1 MALRLLSAR
10 GRSLKEIRTRLTD
23 RGVESPVLE
32 KVIEKLLDLNYLDD
46 TEFAGQWARH
56 LAFTL
61 LYGNRRIAESLR
73 EKGVSEEIIKRSISQ
88 TREELDEKE
97 AIRRILGKKIK
108 YLGSEK
114 LDLKQKR
121 RLSQMLSGRGF
132 SAGLIYEA
140 LKNPQ
145 EDYE

>member
-10 GRSLKEIRTRLTD
+10 GRSLKEVRTRLTD
-23 RGVESPVLE
+23 RGVEVPVLE

-56 LAFTL
+56 LAFNL
-61 LYGNRRIAESLR
+61 LYGNRRIAESLK
-73 EKGVSEEIIKRSISQ
+73 EKGVPEEIIKRSISQ

>member
-46 TEFAGQWARH
+46 TEFARQWARH